1 MPKKTRSPDKIKTV
15 KDNILETALSLMCE
29 DGFDA
34 LTMRRLAIR
43 LKMTAANIY
52 NYYTNKDDLYLAIQ
66 TKGFQML
73 VDRFEEIASSNQT
86 AQEKISAMMRSYLS
100 FGIENPDYYEIMFS
114 RNTPKYADYKNTPM
128 EPTAYLEKQT
138 ALKVAEITTKI
149 ILALS
154 DEKSSLSA
162 DDAKYKTVIVWSAL
176 HGVVN
181 LYNSRVLQEVE
192 ENPTPLIDKL
202 IKDLMQGFVIRT
214 IPAGNSLR
222 STSTRMEAVK

>member
-1 MPKKTRSPDKIKTV
+1 MPKATRSPEEVKTV
-15 KDNILETALSLMCE
+15 KNEILETALSLMCE

-34 LTMRRLAIR
+34 LTMRKLALR

-73 VDRFEEIASSNQT
+73 VDRFDEIASSSLMPL
-86 AQEKISAMMRSYLS
+86 EKMSSMMRAYLS
-100 FGIENPDYYEIMFS
+100 FGIENPDYYEIMLS

-138 ALKVAEITTKI
+138 ALKVAEITTNV
-149 ILALS
+149 ILELS
-154 DEKSSLSA
+154 DGKSSLSV
-162 DDAKYKTVIVWSAL
+162 DDAKYRTIIVWSAL

-192 ENPTPLIDKL
+192 EKAIPLIDKL
-202 IKDLMQGFVIRT
+202 VKDLMQGFVISA
-214 IPAGNSLR
+214 IPAESMLAD
-222 STSTRMEAVK
+222 TSKKSEDEK